1 MLLFR
6 FKILLNCFLFLFLLT
21 SCSYTPMY
29 GENSNSNSVLNKIY
43 IEDAQNRNDQ
53 IVRNELIRYL
63 SDNINNNNNPL
74 ELSFHTKV
82 SEKPLLLSTS
92 GEAKRIQIHF
102 TMVYNI
108 YRVNMYKELIYS
120 NEINLFNTYTA
131 SDSEY
136 NNARAAVKT
145 YELVAKEGAKQMVEQ
160 ISLNYLSLI
169 E

>member
-1 MLLFR
+1 
-6 FKILLNCFLFLFLLT
+6 
-21 SCSYTPMY
+21 
-29 GENSNSNSVLNKIY
+29 
-43 IEDAQNRNDQ
+43 
-53 IVRNELIRYL
+53 
-63 SDNINNNNNPL
+63 
-74 ELSFHTKV
+74 
-82 SEKPLLLSTS
+82 
-92 GEAKRIQIHF
+92 
-102 TMVYNI
+102 
-108 YRVNMYKELIYS
+108 MYKELIYS